1 MLYLWNCF
9 VNYPHVFWLLSDCV
23 CRTRLFSWPLGIR
36 CNISWFPMR
45 LPSSTACLCY
55 ASQETLTLEPLCI
68 VALRFFRM
76 LIPELTSIGFKPCP
90 ANSASL
96 QNSLKKKK
104 ALEGWDVEWRRETFR
119 RLNNNWLFRFW
130 LIVGRYKNQLESLGN
145 NTKLVKDLI
154 PEHVSA
160 WSGN

>member
-1 MLYLWNCF
+1 MCF
-9 VNYPHVFWLLSDCV
+9 DSSQIVFVVQGSLVDPWASGVTLADFQWGSLH
-23 CRTRLFSWPLGIR
+23 PLH
-36 CNISWFPMR
+36 
-45 LPSSTACLCY
+45 AY

-68 VALRFFRM
+68 VALRFFSM

-119 RLNNNWLFRFW
+119 RPNNNWLFRFW
-130 LIVGRYKNQLESLGN
+130 LNVGRYKNQLDSLGN

-160 WSGN
+160 WSGY